1 MVNML
6 HLMQENEKKSGGP
19 GIWTRD
25 LWHQRQVSYPLDQ
38 SFIDEICKK
47 NKLQYVQSQITP
59 NILRGKFKI
68 EKWRNFGSSV

>member
-19 GIWTRD
+19 RIWTQD
-25 LWHQRQVSYPLDQ
+25 LRHQRQVSYPLDQ

-47 NKLQYVQSQITP
+47 N
-59 NILRGKFKI
+59 
-68 EKWRNFGSSV
+68 